1 MRIHLLT
8 GAAILMMA
16 TPAWAQ
22 DNACEAEIA
31 KVQAAVEAKEAQ
43 NVDDPDIE
51 RARAILLRA
60 AYQGGEGDIS
70 GCLQTVEAAKGP
82 AGWVEGSAE
91 PMMVTDEQ
99 RAQIDTGYR
108 CEAAIMD
115 VQSDIDE
122 LEAQN
127 TDDPNID
134 NARAILA
141 RAASAGAKG
150 DTEVCI
156 DMVNNAKASAN

>member
-8 GAAILMMA
+8 GAAIIMMA

-31 KVQAAVEAKEAQ
+31 KVQAAVEAKEAK

-60 AYQGGEGDIS
+60 SAQGGEGNID
-70 GCLQTVEAAKGP
+70 GCLQTVDTAKHAAGYT
-82 AGWVEGSAE
+82 EGSGT
-91 PMMVTDEQ
+91 PMMLSDEQ
-99 RAQIDTGYR
+99 RAEVDTGYR

-122 LEAQN
+122 KEAQN
-127 TDDPNID
+127 ADDPAID